1 MLFVILL
8 YINVVA
14 RPTLRLYCLISSVM
28 KLLFKFGNWE
38 SLVQDDS
45 NISIFFWIRVFLSD
59 CMAFKKFEY
68 FIQHSMFV
76 YIYVILNFKLRA
88 ALFMSDCFKVIR
100 NTRCSL
106 FANASGVYTFSWRP
120 FENIL
125 FTTIDPHS
133 VWVSTCNAISKFNI
147 KSGVNIWTAWVLL
160 LSLVLMLILI
170 ITETYREAVP
180 GKKHGGCRLLLQ

>member
-1 MLFVILL
+1 MLVCLAFSAAMFSCICFFADVLTVTCVICDSV
-8 YINVVA
+8 IHNVVA

-28 KLLFKFGNWE
+28 KLLFKFGKWE

-45 NISIFFWIRVFLSD
+45 NISIFFWIRIFLSD

-125 FTTIDPHS
+125 FTTIDPHK
-133 VWVSTCNAISKFNI
+133 VCEYQHVMRFQNSTSNQESTFEQPECYC
-147 KSGVNIWTAWVLL
+147 
-160 LSLVLMLILI
+160 SLW
-170 ITETYREAVP
+170 
-180 GKKHGGCRLLLQ
+180 C